1 MMILTKN
8 GRGFPT
14 LVFEDFYGAK
24 CSLQMSS
31 IWLEDDNG
39 AVGGSAV
46 WLGVDDVDPKVMARK
61 LRPDDPTAVGWV
73 SCELSPPPGVK
84 MEDVLLTT
92 RMHLNREQVKELI
105 DQLQSWYDTA
115 KFKETESQ

>member
-1 MMILTKN
+1 MMIQTET

-14 LVFEDFYGAK
+14 LNFDDFYGVK

-31 IWLEDDNG
+31 IWLDDDNG

-46 WLGVDDVDPKVMARK
+46 WLGVDDIEPKVLAK
-61 LRPDDPTAVGWV
+61 KIHPDDPTVTGWV
-73 SCELSPPPGVK
+73 PCPMNPPAHIK
-84 MEDVLLTT
+84 KEDVLISA

-115 KFKETESQ
+115 QFKPTEAQ